1 MSKNRA
7 FKSDKWKDST
17 FKKGEKEYNKT
28 RKKKPKVECINMGKY
43 VFCNKNKSKKKK
55 DEKPKAKPKE
65 QPKPK
70 PKAKTK
76 KTAKEI
82 LMSRATKPKR
92 KAKPKVKKEEPK
104 KTAKEMLMSRAT
116 KPKRKAKPK
125 VKAPKKEPK
134 KEEPKIDKEFERI
147 FKEMKMYEKDSV
159 EFGNKELKIK
169 DLRKEMKEKN
179 IKTKSELKKLRM
191 EKTET
196 FKMLKETQKR
206 LKNSVRKY
214 VGTDMYEKVRKKNL
228 KTFRS
233 VRKNDLIIGI
243 KERLK
248 TNFDKLMKKM

>member
-55 DEKPKAKPKE
+55 DEKPKAKPKAKPKE

-70 PKAKTK
+70 PNAKT
-76 KTAKEI
+76 
-82 LMSRATKPKR
+82 
-92 KAKPKVKKEEPK
+92 K

-179 IKTKSELKKLRM
+179 IKTKSELKKLKR

-196 FKMLKETQKR
+196 FKMLKETQVR

-233 VRKNDLIIGI
+233 VRKNHLIKGI
-243 KERLK
+243 KERLIK
-248 TNFDKLMKKM
+248 NFKKLMNKM